1 MNGILKIA
9 GGRWM
14 KQNEGGFEWRRNVD
28 DTPSNDTEL
37 ARSGL
42 VGRFRSFI
50 GQLAHL
56 QF

>member
-1 MNGILKIA
+1 
-9 GGRWM
+9 M